1 LVTYETKNGPAGQDG
16 ARRAGEE
23 RRSGERRRVGERRRA
38 ELGEFLKARRA
49 RLSPG
54 DFGMAPGS
62 RRRTPGLRREEV
74 ALLAGV
80 GVTWYTW
87 LEQGRQINASTQVL
101 DAVASTLRLDRAE
114 REHLY
119 RLAEATPL
127 RSECADRAVP
137 DAIREIVNSLDP
149 LPASLLNGR
158 HDMLMS
164 NSASEELFW
173 EWHTMPC
180 VHKNTLWCCI
190 TEPTARGKFPEYEA
204 HVRYLVARMRSAYSR
219 HIGDPD
225 WEEDIRRLA
234 SLSREFADLWARHEV
249 ADPEPRILTYLHPQA
264 GTLCLAVSE
273 LQVPALPEA
282 RIVVY
287 TPQDDQTREKMPLT
301 RRAAPAAPVA
311 RSRPG
316 QLRK

>member
-1 LVTYETKNGPAGQDG
+1 MVTYETKNGPAQKDG
-16 ARRAGEE
+16 ARQAGES
-23 RRSGERRRVGERRRA
+23 RRAGERRRVGERRRA

-54 DFGMAPGS
+54 DFGMPPGS

-87 LEQGRQINASTQVL
+87 LEQGRQINASAQVL
-101 DAVASTLRLDRAE
+101 DAVAGTLRLDRAE

-127 RSECADRAVP
+127 RSESAGRAVP

-164 NSASEELFW
+164 NDASEELFW
-173 EWHTMPC
+173 EWHSMPC

-190 TEPTARGKFPEYEA
+190 TEPAARGRFPEYEA

-249 ADPEPRILTYLHPQA
+249 ADPEPRTLTYLHPRA
-264 GTLCLAVSE
+264 GALHLAVNE
-273 LQVPALPEA
+273 LHVPDMPEA
-282 RIVVY
+282 RIVIY
-287 TPQDDQTREKMPLT
+287 TPGDEATRERMPLT
-301 RRAAPAAPVA
+301 RRPAP
-311 RSRPG
+311 SRCYTVD
-316 QLRK
+316 

>member
-1 LVTYETKNGPAGQDG
+1 MP
-16 ARRAGEE
+16 
-23 RRSGERRRVGERRRA
+23 
-38 ELGEFLKARRA
+38 
-49 RLSPG
+49 
-54 DFGMAPGS
+54 PGS

-101 DAVASTLRLDRAE
+101 DAVAGTLRLDRAE

-127 RSECADRAVP
+127 RTEGADRAVP
-137 DAIREIVNSLDP
+137 DTIREIVRSLDP

-158 HDMLMS
+158 HDILMS
-164 NSASEELFW
+164 NDASEELFW
-173 EWHTMPC
+173 EWHSMPC

-190 TEPTARGKFPEYEA
+190 TEPAARGRFPEYEA

-219 HIGDPD
+219 HIGDQD

-249 ADPEPRILTYLHPQA
+249 ADPEPRTLTYLHPRA
-264 GTLCLAVSE
+264 GALRLAVNE
-273 LQVPALPEA
+273 LHVPDMPEA

-301 RRAAPAAPVA
+301 RRTGTAAPAA
-311 RSRPG
+311 G
-316 QLRK
+316 LRREDV

>member
-1 LVTYETKNGPAGQDG
+1 LVTYETKNGPARQDG

-23 RRSGERRRVGERRRA
+23 RRAGERRRVGERRRA

-127 RSECADRAVP
+127 RTECAGRAVP
-137 DAIREIVNSLDP
+137 DAIREIVDSLDP

-158 HDMLMS
+158 HDTLMS

-249 ADPEPRILTYLHPQA
+249 ADPEPRTLTYLHPRA

-273 LQVPALPEA
+273 LQVPAMPEA

-287 TPQDDQTREKMPLT
+287 TPKDDQTREKMPLT
-301 RRAAPAAPVA
+301 RRAAPAAPAGPAAV
-311 RSRPG
+311 S
-316 QLRK
+316 